1 MPSKPPPQIS
11 DAEWEVMKV
20 IWDASVHPAGSL
32 TAGEV
37 VGRLEAGGTRWKPR
51 TIKTLLA
58 RLVQK
63 GAVRAE
69 PGADAAGRT
78 FRYRA
83 AVSRDACARSESRW
97 FLSRVFD
104 GAVAPAL
111 LHFLQSA
118 KLSQEEIRQLKDL
131 LDREAAAGAG
141 TESDRSRSPGKE
153 RKS

>member
-1 MPSKPPPQIS
+1 MPCKPPPQIS

-20 IWDASVHPAGSL
+20 IWEASSSAGSL

-63 GAVRAE
+63 GAVRAD
-69 PGADAAGRT
+69 PGGDAAGRI
-78 FRYRA
+78 FQYRA
-83 AVSRDACARSESRW
+83 AVSRDACIRSESRW

-131 LDREAAAGAG
+131 LDREAAAA
-141 TESDRSRSPGKE
+141 SDRSWSGKE

>member
-1 MPSKPPPQIS
+1 MPNKPPPQIS

-20 IWDASVHPAGSL
+20 IWDVSGSL
-32 TAGEV
+32 TASEV

-63 GAVRAE
+63 GAVRAD

-83 AVSRDACARSESRW
+83 AVSRDACVRSESRW

-111 LHFLQSA
+111 LHFLQSG

-131 LDREAAAGAG
+131 LDREAAAA
-141 TESDRSRSPGKE
+141 TSDRSSSSGKE

>member
-1 MPSKPPPQIS
+1 
-11 DAEWEVMKV
+11 MKV
-20 IWDASVHPAGSL
+20 IWETPPSSSGGL

-37 VGRLEAGGTRWKPR
+37 VQQLEASGTRWKPR

-63 GAVRAE
+63 GAVRAD
-69 PGADAAGRT
+69 PGTDAAGRS

-83 AVSRDACARSESRW
+83 AVSRDACVRSESRW

-131 LDREAAAGAG
+131 LDREAVA
-141 TESDRSRSPGKE
+141 TSDRSSSSSGKE

>member
-1 MPSKPPPQIS
+1 MPSSKPPQIS

-20 IWDASVHPAGSL
+20 IWEAPAGGGGAL

-37 VGRLEAGGTRWKPR
+37 VQRLETGGTRWKPR

-63 GAVRAE
+63 GAVRAD
-69 PGADAAGRT
+69 PDPDATRT

-83 AVSRDACARSESRW
+83 AVSRDACIRSESRW

-118 KLSQEEIRQLKDL
+118 RLSKEEIRQLQDL
-131 LDREAAAGAG
+131 LDREAASAPQRSVGA
-141 TESDRSRSPGKE
+141 GKE
-153 RKS
+153 RKP